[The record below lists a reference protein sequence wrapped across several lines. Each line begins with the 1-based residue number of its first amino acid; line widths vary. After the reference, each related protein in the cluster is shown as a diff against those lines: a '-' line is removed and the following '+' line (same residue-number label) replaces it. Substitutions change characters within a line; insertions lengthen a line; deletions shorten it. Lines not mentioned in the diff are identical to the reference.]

1 MNSVSMVTNSAPFWR
16 AQNAATASLSVIRLI
31 AEGYT
36 ILPAAAES
44 PSRLCREERLGL
56 LPKPADDLTGRLA
69 PSQRRCLP
77 GPGLHALDIRR
88 LGRIEAAAMAARLEA
103 LRDDRIGAGILGRA
117 RLGEGRRAGEP
128 GDAASLQLGDE
139 LLRKETHDRRDH
151 ARRRGEQRVTLH
163 REIERLGIARL
174 GRHRRTPLPK
184 EIAHPHLV
192 PGIAHRLRI
201 GDPQIDL
208 ERAIALA
215 AELLGPGGDALGR
228 RR

>member
-77 GPGLHALDIRR
+77 GPGLHALDI
-88 LGRIEAAAMAARLEA
+88 GRF
-103 LRDDRIGAGILGRA
+103 
-117 RLGEGRRAGEP
+117 
-128 GDAASLQLGDE
+128 
-139 LLRKETHDRRDH
+139 
-151 ARRRGEQRVTLH
+151 
-163 REIERLGIARL
+163 
-174 GRHRRTPLPK
+174 
-184 EIAHPHLV
+184 
-192 PGIAHRLRI
+192 
-201 GDPQIDL
+201 
-208 ERAIALA
+208 
-215 AELLGPGGDALGR
+215 GR
-228 RR
+228 RRAHRCRQAALHRIGGGFGGAQKCGADLHRAGAEDQRGGDP

>member
-77 GPGLHALDIRR
+77 GPGLHA
-88 LGRIEAAAMAARLEA
+88 AALAGS
-103 LRDDRIGAGILGRA
+103 GAGEAGAGQRRCLPGPGLHALYIGRFRAHAGLGRA
-117 RLGEGRRAGEP
+117 G
-128 GDAASLQLGDE
+128 
-139 LLRKETHDRRDH
+139 
-151 ARRRGEQRVTLH
+151 
-163 REIERLGIARL
+163 
-174 GRHRRTPLPK
+174 
-184 EIAHPHLV
+184 
-192 PGIAHRLRI
+192 
-201 GDPQIDL
+201 
-208 ERAIALA
+208 
-215 AELLGPGGDALGR
+215 
-228 RR
+228 